1 MSNVTTTYA
10 DDYFEDERLNTG
22 EWDDNPSMHQ
32 AALNMAENQLESIA
46 AMDYTNEQHKK
57 AVCEQ
62 ALFLLQYGDGAD
74 RRGALQAMGVISA
87 GVVQEVYKRTG
98 VALAPYA
105 ARVLEGV
112 LLSPAA
118 FLATKRITRDDC
130 TSTNF
135 LPCDCE

>member
-10 DDYFEDERLNTG
+10 DSYFEDERLNTDA
-22 EWDDNPSMHQ
+22 WDDNPSMHQ

-74 RRGALQAMGVISA
+74 RRAALQAMGVISA
-87 GVVQEVYKRTG
+87 GVVQEVYERTG
-98 VALAPYA
+98 VALAAYA

-112 LLSPAA
+112 LLSPKAY
-118 FLATKRITRDDC
+118 LATKRLVRDDC
-130 TSTNF
+130 TSSSF